1 MIEKSFNLR
10 RPINKSGFTLIEVIV
25 VLIILGVTATFVAI
39 KATDHN
45 SELIAQTEILKSHLR
60 YAQMKSM
67 SSNAVWGVSASG
79 NSYCLFTNGSTGTK
93 RQLPGEE
100 GLDVDLSVHGLSV
113 TDFTYSFGTW
123 GSPCTDAVASARLTL
138 AANITVSEGGISK
151 TITIN
156 PYTGFIP

>member
-1 MIEKSFNLR
+1 MIEKSFNPC
-10 RPINKSGFTLIEVIV
+10 RPVNKSGFTLIEIV
-25 VLIILGVTATFVAI
+25 VVLVLLGITTAFVMM

-45 SELIAQTEILKSHLR
+45 SELIARTEVLKSHLR

-79 NSYCLFTNGSTGTK
+79 NSYWLFTNGSTGTK
-93 RQLPGEE
+93 RQLPGED
-100 GLDVDLSVHGLSV
+100 GLDVDLSAHGLSV
-113 TDFTYSFGTW
+113 TGFTYSFGTW
-123 GSPCTDAVASARLTL
+123 GSPCTDAVASVRLT
-138 AANITVSEGGISK
+138 AASNINVSEGGKSK